1 MEPTGSTSLR
11 ESTSPGQPTGSS
23 SESDNLATVPTNRD
37 GRSSIY
43 EAVRTNTLS
52 RRPTNLNNVELER
65 INTYRLQHRSTVGSG
80 PAVPPTE
87 WLPMG
92 AGKPYP
98 PGLPDPEQFVV
109 EFTGSDDPIHPQNW
123 SLGRRVA
130 ISATL
135 AYTTFVSSF
144 ASAIYSSAVTE
155 IAPYFHVSTEVAIL
169 GVTLYVLGF
178 ASGPT
183 LWAPMSELIGRRLP
197 ILLGMFG
204 YSLFTVATA
213 TSKDVQTLMLT
224 RFFAGF
230 FSASPIAI
238 VPAVFADIWDNATR
252 GVAIAMFAMAVFVGP
267 FASPFTGGFIT
278 MSHLGWRWTMYIS
291 CIMGFLALGLC
302 LLFLKETYAPAI
314 LVEKAKTLRRQ
325 THNWGIRARQEE
337 VELDWGE
344 LITNNFSRPFRML
357 FTEPI
362 VFLISLWMSFVY
374 GLMYAL
380 LGAYPVVFQGIHRMN
395 LGVGSLPFI
404 GLIIG
409 ELLAGV
415 YILYDQKA
423 YTKKLADNNNIPI
436 PEWRLPPSILGGVC
450 FTVGLFWFGWTGWT
464 KSIHWMAPTA
474 SGVITGF
481 GIYVIFLQCFNY
493 LIDSYLTF
501 AASVFAANTIIRSA
515 VGAAFPLFSKQ
526 MFQNLGVQWAGTLL
540 GCLALIMVPIPLAF
554 IKWGPA
560 LRKKSKFAPTFG
572 PSETAAAEK
581 EPRASV

>member
-1 MEPTGSTSLR
+1 MSHSPHDTSSNGSDDL
-11 ESTSPGQPTGSS
+11 STIETTPERRLSEIGSMRS
-23 SESDNLATVPTNRD
+23 GTINR
-37 GRSSIY
+37 RQSI
-43 EAVRTNTLS
+43 
-52 RRPTNLNNVELER
+52 LNEIELER

-80 PAVPPTE
+80 IGVTPPDQ
-87 WLPMG
+87 WLPLG
-92 AGKPYP
+92 AGKPHP
-98 PGLPDPEQFVV
+98 PALPDPEQYIV
-109 EFTGSDDPIHPQNW
+109 EFNDANDPLHPQNW
-123 SLGRRVA
+123 SLKRKIG
-130 ISATL
+130 ISGTL

-144 ASAIYSSAVTE
+144 ASAIYSAAVGDISAH
-155 IAPYFHVSTEVAIL
+155 FHISTEVAIL

-183 LWAPMSELIGRRLP
+183 VWAPASELIGRRWP
-197 ILLGMFG
+197 ICIGMFG
-204 YSLFTVATA
+204 YSIFAIATA

-230 FSASPIAI
+230 FSAAPIAI
-238 VPAVFADIWDNATR
+238 VPAVFADIWNNQTR

-278 MSHLGWRWTMYIS
+278 MSYLGWRWTMYIAS
-291 CIMGFLALGLC
+291 IMGWLATGLC
-302 LLFLKETYAPAI
+302 LLFLKETYAPAV
-314 LVEKAKTLRRQ
+314 LVEKAAIMRRQ
-325 THNWGIRARQEE
+325 TRNWGIRARQEE
-337 VELDWGE
+337 IELDWGD

-380 LGAYPVVFQGIHRMN
+380 LSAYPVVFQGIHGMN

-409 ELLAGV
+409 EFLAGA
-415 YILYDQKA
+415 YIVWDQRA
-423 YTKKLADNNNIPI
+423 YSKKLAANNNLPI
-436 PEWRLPPSILGGVC
+436 PEWRLPPAILGGVC
-450 FTVGLFWFGWTGWT
+450 FCVGLFWYGWTGWT

-540 GCLALIMVPIPLAF
+540 GCLALIMIPIPLAF

-560 LRKKSKFAPTFG
+560 LRKKSKFAPIFDSA
-572 PSETAAAEK
+572 PAANSKKGEEA
-581 EPRASV
+581 V

>member
-1 MEPTGSTSLR
+1 MEHEAAPSPH
-11 ESTSPGQPTGSS
+11 ESISVSS
-23 SESDNLATVPTNRD
+23 DSDNLTAVPTSRD
-37 GRSSIY
+37 RCDSQYADIRSG
-43 EAVRTNTLS
+43 TLS
-52 RRPTNLNNVELER
+52 RRQTNLNNVELER
-65 INTYRLQHRSTVGSG
+65 IETYRLQHRSTVGSG
-80 PAVPPTE
+80 PGVAPRSE

-92 AGKPYP
+92 AEKPYP
-98 PGLPDPEQFVV
+98 PDLPDPEQFIV
-109 EFTGSDDPIHPQNW
+109 EFTGSNDPLHPQNW
-123 SLGRRVA
+123 SLYKRIG

-144 ASAIYSSAVTE
+144 ASAIYSAATLAISQN
-155 IAPYFHVSTEVAIL
+155 FHISTEVAIL

-178 ASGPT
+178 AS
-183 LWAPMSELIGRRLP
+183 
-197 ILLGMFG
+197 
-204 YSLFTVATA
+204 
-213 TSKDVQTLMLT
+213 
-224 RFFAGF
+224 
-230 FSASPIAI
+230 ASPIAI
-238 VPAVFADIWDNATR
+238 VPAVFADIWNNQTR

-278 MSHLGWRWTMYIS
+278 MSYLGWRWTMYIAA
-291 CIMGFLALGLC
+291 IMGFLAVGLC
-302 LLFLKETYAPAI
+302 VLFLKETYAPAI

-337 VELDWGE
+337 VELDWEE

-362 VFLISLWMSFVY
+362 VFL
-374 GLMYAL
+374 
-380 LGAYPVVFQGIHRMN
+380 QIHGMN

-409 ELLAGV
+409 EFLAGG
-415 YILYDQKA
+415 YILYDQRA
-423 YTKKLADNNNIPI
+423 YSKKLADNHNIPI

-450 FTVGLFWFGWTGWT
+450 FTIGLFWFGWTGWT

-501 AASVFAANTIIRSA
+501 AASVFAANTIMRSA

-560 LRKKSKFAPTFG
+560 LRKKSKFAPIFG
-572 PSETAAAEK
+572 PMETSEK

>member
-1 MEPTGSTSLR
+1 MDPPRASSHSPR
-11 ESTSPGQPTGSS
+11 DTSPSGSDDLSTVMTSPDRRLSEQRSLQP
-23 SESDNLATVPTNRD
+23 
-37 GRSSIY
+37 
-43 EAVRTNTLS
+43 
-52 RRPTNLNNVELER
+52 ELER
-65 INTYRLQHRSTVGSG
+65 LQTNLDDVELARIETYRLQHRSTVGSG
-80 PAVPPTE
+80 TGITPRE
-87 WLPMG
+87 QWLPLG

-98 PGLPDPEQFVV
+98 PSLPDPEQYVV
-109 EFTGSDDPIHPQNW
+109 EFTDANDPLHPQNW
-123 SLGRRVA
+123 PFSKKIG
-130 ISATL
+130 ISVTL

-144 ASAIYSSAVTE
+144 ASAIFSSAVGE
-155 IAPYFHVSTEVAIL
+155 IAPHFHISTEVAIL

-183 LWAPMSELIGRRLP
+183 VWAPASELIGRRWP
-197 ILLGMFG
+197 ICIGMFG
-204 YSLFTVATA
+204 YSIFTIATA

-238 VPAVFADIWDNATR
+238 VPAVFADIYNNQTR

-267 FASPFTGGFIT
+267 FASPFVGGFIT
-278 MSHLGWRWTMYIS
+278 SSYLGWRWTMYIAS
-291 CIMGFLALGLC
+291 IMGWLATGLC
-302 LLFLKETYAPAI
+302 LLLLKETYAPAV
-314 LVEKAKTLRRQ
+314 LVEKASTLRRQ

-337 VELDWGE
+337 IELDWGE

-380 LGAYPVVFQGIHRMN
+380 LGAYPVVFQGIHGMS

-404 GLIIG
+404 ALIIG
-409 ELLAGV
+409 EALAGS
-415 YILYDQKA
+415 YILWDQKA
-423 YTKKLADNNNIPI
+423 YSKKLAANNNIPI
-436 PEWRLPPSILGGVC
+436 PEWRLPQPSWV
-450 FTVGLFWFGWTGWT
+450 
-464 KSIHWMAPTA
+464 SIHWMAPTA
-474 SGVITGF
+474 SGIMTGF
-481 GIYVIFLQCFNY
+481 GIYVIFLECFNY

-526 MFQNLGVQWAGTLL
+526 MFNNLGVQWAGTLL

-554 IKWGPA
+554 IKWGPS
-560 LRKKSKFAPTFG
+560 LRKRSKFAPIFEPKPT
-572 PSETAAAEK
+572 TQVEK
-581 EPRASV
+581 HGSQAV

>member
-1 MEPTGSTSLR
+1 MSHRSHSPHDSISSASDDLSTIPTIDDRRLSGAEPMPSGGLTHRQSNPN
-11 ESTSPGQPTGSS
+11 E
-23 SESDNLATVPTNRD
+23 
-37 GRSSIY
+37 
-43 EAVRTNTLS
+43 
-52 RRPTNLNNVELER
+52 VELER
-65 INTYRLQHRSTVGSG
+65 INTYRLQHRTTVGSG
-80 PAVPPTE
+80 IGITPRDQWIP
-87 WLPMG
+87 LG
-92 AGKPYP
+92 AGKPHP
-98 PGLPDPEQFVV
+98 PSLPDPEQYVV
-109 EFTGSDDPIHPQNW
+109 EFNDADDPMHPQNW
-123 SLGRRVA
+123 SLASKIG
-130 ISATL
+130 ISVTL

-144 ASAIYSSAVTE
+144 ASAIFSSTVGHVSAH
-155 IAPYFHVSTEVAIL
+155 FHISTEVAVL

-183 LWAPMSELIGRRLP
+183 VWAPASELIGRRWP
-197 ILLGMFG
+197 ICVGMFG
-204 YSLFTVATA
+204 YSIFSIAAA
-213 TSKDVQTLMLT
+213 TSKDVQTLMIS

-238 VPAVFADIWDNATR
+238 VPAVYADIWNNQTR

-278 MSHLGWRWTMYIS
+278 MSYLGWRWTMYIS
-291 CIMGFLALGLC
+291 SFMGWLATGLC
-302 LLFLKETYAPAI
+302 LLFLKETYAPAV
-314 LVEKAKTLRRQ
+314 LVEKAVILRRQ

-337 VELDWGE
+337 IELDWGD

-380 LGAYPVVFQGIHRMN
+380 LGAYPVVFQGIHGMN

-409 ELLAGV
+409 EFLAGA
-415 YILYDQKA
+415 YLLYDQRA
-423 YTKKLADNNNIPI
+423 YTKKLAANNDMPI
-436 PEWRLPPSILGGVC
+436 PEWRLPPAILGGIC
-450 FTVGLFWFGWTGWT
+450 FCIGLFWYGWTGWT

-474 SGVITGF
+474 SGIMTGF

-526 MFQNLGVQWAGTLL
+526 MFINLGVQWAGTLL
-540 GCLALIMVPIPLAF
+540 GCLALIMIPIPLLF
-554 IKWGPA
+554 IKYGPA
-560 LRKKSKFAPTFG
+560 LRKRSKFAPVFERPL
-572 PSETAAAEK
+572 PSRSEK
-581 EPRASV
+581 TESV

>member
-1 MEPTGSTSLR
+1 MERTGSL
-11 ESTSPGQPTGSS
+11 PLSS
-23 SESDNLATVPTNRD
+23 SPHASISSGSDNLTEVPTARD
-37 GRSSIY
+37 HRPSQFADTRSG
-43 EAVRTNTLS
+43 TLS
-52 RRPTNLNNVELER
+52 RRQTNLNNVELER
-65 INTYRLQHRSTVGSG
+65 IETYRLQHRTTVGSG
-80 PAVPPTE
+80 HGVAPRDK
-87 WLPMG
+87 WLSMG
-92 AGKPYP
+92 AEKPYP
-98 PGLPDPEQFVV
+98 PDLPDPEQFVV
-109 EFTGSDDPIHPQNW
+109 EFTGSNDPMHPQNW
-123 SLGRRVA
+123 PLNKRII

-144 ASAIYSSAVTE
+144 ASAIYSSATLA
-155 IAPYFHVSTEVAIL
+155 IATNFHISTEVAIL

-183 LWAPMSELIGRRLP
+183 LWAPMSELIGRKMP
-197 ILLGMFG
+197 IIVGMFG
-204 YSLFTVATA
+204 YSLFTVAAATA
-213 TSKDVQTLMLT
+213 KDVQTLMLT

-238 VPAVFADIWDNATR
+238 VPAVFADIWNNQTR

-278 MSHLGWRWTMYIS
+278 MSYLGWRWTMYIA
-291 CIMGFLALGLC
+291 CIMGFLAVGLC
-302 LLFLKETYAPAI
+302 LVFLKETYAPAI

-337 VELDWGE
+337 VELDWE
-344 LITNNFSRPFRML
+344 DIITNNFSRPFRML

-380 LGAYPVVFQGIHRMN
+380 LGAYPVVFQGIHGMN

-409 ELLAGV
+409 EVSAGA
-415 YILYDQKA
+415 YILYDQRSYA
-423 YTKKLADNNNIPI
+423 KKLADNNNIPI
-436 PEWRLPPSILGGVC
+436 PEWRLPPSILGGIC
-450 FTVGLFWFGWTGWT
+450 FTIGLFWFGWTGWT
-464 KSIHWMAPTA
+464 KAIHWMAPTA

-493 LIDSYLTF
+493 LIDSYLMF
-501 AASVFAANTIIRSA
+501 AASVFAANTIMRSA

-572 PSETAAAEK
+572 PVETTPSEK
-581 EPRASV
+581 GPRASV

>member
-1 MEPTGSTSLR
+1 MERDISSTSNDHGFNSSASDPLTAVA
-11 ESTSPGQPTGSS
+11 TSRDHP
-23 SESDNLATVPTNRD
+23 ESDYPAT
-37 GRSSIY
+37 
-43 EAVRTNTLS
+43 AVDTLS
-52 RRPTNLNNVELER
+52 RRSSRLNDVELER

-80 PAVPPTE
+80 TTLPPEE

-92 AGKPYP
+92 AGKSYP
-98 PGLPDPEQFVV
+98 PALPDPEQYVV
-109 EFTGSDDPIHPQNW
+109 EFTGADDPLHPQNW
-123 SLGRRVA
+123 PLRQKVI
-130 ISATL
+130 ISGVL
-135 AYTTFVSSF
+135 AYSTFVASF
-144 ASAIYSSAVTE
+144 ASAIFSSAIGEVSLH
-155 IAPYFHVSTEVAIL
+155 FHISTEVAII
-169 GVTLYVLGF
+169 GITLYVLGF

-183 LWAPMSELIGRRLP
+183 FWAPASELIGRKWP
-197 ILLGMFG
+197 ILGGLFG
-204 YSLFTVATA
+204 YSIFTVATA

-230 FSASPIAI
+230 LQLARLLSSQLSIA
-238 VPAVFADIWDNATR
+238 F
-252 GVAIAMFAMAVFVGP
+252 FAMAVFVGP
-267 FASPFTGGFIT
+267 FASPFIGGFIT
-278 MSHLGWRWTMYIS
+278 MSYLGWRWTMYIA
-291 CIMGFLALGLC
+291 CIMGFLATVLC
-302 LLFLKETYAPAI
+302 LLFLKETYAPAV
-314 LVEKAKTLRRQ
+314 LVEKAVRLRRQ

-380 LGAYPVVFQGIHRMN
+380 LGAYPVVFGGIYGMN

-409 ELLAGV
+409 ELLAGG
-415 YILYDQKA
+415 
-423 YTKKLADNNNIPI
+423 YTLLNQTSYVKKLEANNNIPI

-450 FTVGLFWFGWTGWT
+450 FTIGLFWFGWTGWT
-464 KSIHWMAPTA
+464 QSIHWMAPTA

-493 LIDSYLTF
+493 LVDSYLSF
-501 AASVFAANTIIRSA
+501 AASVFAANTIMRSA

-526 MFQNLGVQWAGTLL
+526 MFNNLGVQWAGTLL

-554 IKWGPA
+554 IKIGPA
-560 LRKKSKFAPTFG
+560 LRKKSKFAPNIG
-572 PSETAAAEK
+572 SSEIATEAK

>member
-1 MEPTGSTSLR
+1 MERASSPTPNSR
-11 ESTSPGQPTGSS
+11 ESISSGSDPLTAIATTQDRR
-23 SESDNLATVPTNRD
+23 ESQF
-37 GRSSIY
+37 
-43 EAVRTNTLS
+43 EAIRADTLS
-52 RRPTNLNNVELER
+52 RRPTNLNEVELER
-65 INTYRLQHRSTVGSG
+65 IETYRLQHRSTVGSG
-80 PAVPPTE
+80 VPVPRGE

-98 PGLPDPEQFVV
+98 PALPDPEQFVV
-109 EFTGSDDPIHPQNW
+109 EFTGADDPLHPQNW
-123 SLGRRVA
+123 SLRQKII
-130 ISATL
+130 ISVVL
-135 AYTTFVSSF
+135 AYSTFVSSF
-144 ASAIYSSAVTE
+144 ASAIYSSAVVE
-155 IAPYFHVSTEVAIL
+155 VSPYFHISSEVAIL

-183 LWAPMSELIGRRLP
+183 LWAPASELIGRRWP
-197 ILLGMFG
+197 IIVGVFG
-204 YSLFTVATA
+204 YAIFTVGTA

-230 FSASPIAI
+230 FAASPIAI
-238 VPAVFADIWDNATR
+238 VPAVFADIYNNQTR

-278 MSHLGWRWTMYIS
+278 MSYLGWRWTMYIS
-291 CIMGFLALGLC
+291 CIMGFLSTVLC

-314 LVEKAKTLRRQ
+314 LVEKAIKLRRQ

-337 VELDWGE
+337 VELDWEE

-380 LGAYPVVFQGIHRMN
+380 LSAYPVVFQEIHGMN

-409 ELLAGV
+409 ELLAGG
-415 YILYDQKA
+415 YILLDQKS
-423 YTKKLADNNNIPI
+423 YSKKLAANNNIPI
-436 PEWRLPPSILGGVC
+436 PEWRLPPSILGGIC
-450 FTVGLFWFGWTGWT
+450 FTIGLFWFGWTGWT

-526 MFQNLGVQWAGTLL
+526 MFHNLGVQWAGTLL

-554 IKWGPA
+554 IKIGPI
-560 LRKKSKFAPTFG
+560 LRKKSKFAPSFG
-572 PSETAAAEK
+572 PREPASSEK